1 MVLCGPSGPK
11 WFLVANSDPNHW
23 SEWSKLELRY
33 LMGCSREIPEGYFL
47 GHPVETHQHC
57 CKDKNAEEQKR
68 AVRRVIWL
76 LAPSQTHFTRV
87 KEVKLLHPVI
97 KAPFLVFV
105 F

>member
-1 MVLCGPSGPK
+1 VVLSGAV
-11 WFLVANSDPNHW
+11 L
-23 SEWSKLELRY
+23 SKLEVQLVQTWPRISCGFV
-33 LMGCSREIPEGYFL
+33 LEKFQKGNFL
-47 GHPVETHQHC
+47 GHPVETHQQC